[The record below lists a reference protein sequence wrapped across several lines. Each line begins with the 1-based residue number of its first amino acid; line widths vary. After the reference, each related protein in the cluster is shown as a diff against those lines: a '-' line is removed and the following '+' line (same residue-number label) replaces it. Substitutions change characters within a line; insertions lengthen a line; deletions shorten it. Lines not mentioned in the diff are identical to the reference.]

1 MDSQSKQLI
10 DIATRYVGVAESPT
24 GSNRGTQI
32 DEWNT
37 AVGVPVGSFWC
48 ASFVSAMTRKWE
60 AQTGYTFPLKVS
72 ASCDSWFNQAKDKG
86 LLTRMPRPGRIMLV
100 MSATNPND
108 AIHIGICGYEKD
120 GVISSIEGNS
130 NNDGS
135 NNGTIV
141 ARRTN
146 HASGRKGTNLWYID
160 WTKALD
166 LKWDVVING
175 KTIDVLTV
183 GDVVYVPIR
192 QITDALDVPMTVDA
206 VGKTIRIKNEG

>member
-1 MDSQSKQLI
+1 MDSLSKQLI
-10 DIATRYVGVAESPT
+10 DIATRYVGVAETPT

-37 AVGVPVGSFWC
+37 ACGVPVGSYWC

-60 AQTGYTFPLKVS
+60 RETGHTFPLVTS
-72 ASCDSWFNQAKDKG
+72 ASCDSWFNQAKTKG
-86 LLTRMPRPGRIMLV
+86 LLTRMASPGRIMLV

-120 GVISSIEGNS
+120 GIISSIEGNS

-135 NNGTIV
+135 NNGTMV

-146 HASGRKGTNLWYID
+146 HASGRKATNLWYID
-160 WTKALD
+160 WTKGLD
-166 LKWDVVING
+166 LKWDVNVNG
-175 KTIDVLTV
+175 KDIDVVTV

-192 QITDALDVPMTVDA
+192 QIADALDVQLDVNS
-206 VGKTIRIKNEG
+206 VEKTIRVKNEG